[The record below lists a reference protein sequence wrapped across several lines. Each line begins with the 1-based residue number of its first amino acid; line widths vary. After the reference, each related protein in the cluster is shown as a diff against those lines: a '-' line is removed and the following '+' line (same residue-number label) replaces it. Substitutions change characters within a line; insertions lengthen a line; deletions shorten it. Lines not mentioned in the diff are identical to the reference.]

1 MNLWRMSASQK
12 QVEEVEIRMKYWNL
26 WKVDDKSGNT
36 KHWGGGDED
45 GAVDIVSQMEEKCDC
60 KEKPKL
66 MR

>member
-1 MNLWRMSASQK
+1 M
-12 QVEEVEIRMKYWNL
+12 
-26 WKVDDKSGNT
+26 DDKSGNT